1 MLVFLTIR
9 VGYWVN
15 KGVLTEAVGEGQG
28 GSRVF
33 VVCEEQAALAAGDH
47 FTDREDAEADMVSIV
62 STQFDIIITVTA
74 VLVVVYL
81 KSVVVVVKLKEK
93 HDKKT

>member
-1 MLVFLTIR
+1 M
-9 VGYWVN
+9 N

-28 GSRVF
+28 GSRMF

>member
-1 MLVFLTIR
+1 M
-9 VGYWVN
+9 N

-62 STQFDIIITVTA
+62 STQFDIIIIVTA
-74 VLVVVYL
+74 VLLVVVVV
-81 KSVVVVVKLKEK
+81 VVVVVKLTEK
-93 HDKKT
+93 NDKKLETDSKTPM